1 MNGQTLSLRR
11 RVYNRGMRAL
21 VWLCA
26 GLTCALLV
34 FLIGYIFCR
43 GIPGLTWEL
52 LSGQTSYIKNT
63 IGILPNILNTLYII
77 LVAMVIVLP
86 LGVGAAIYLTEYAEN
101 RRLVSFI
108 EFAAETLTGIPSII
122 FGLVGMLFFVQK
134 MNLQAGVLA
143 GGLTLVVMILP
154 TILRTTQESLKTVPQ
169 SYREG
174 ALGLGA
180 GKWRMVRT
188 VVLPNAIDGIV
199 TGCILAVGRIV
210 GESAALLYTAGFGL
224 VLNDFFTALHS
235 SSATLTVALYVYA
248 NERGETAVAF
258 SIATILMLLTLL
270 INLDVSI
277 AIPEHEITA
286 FIGPSGCGKS
296 TFLRT
301 LNRMNDL
308 IPGVKLS
315 GEVDFHGQDLY
326 GSSVDPTWLRKQIGM
341 VFQKANPF
349 PMSIYDNVAYGPR
362 THGIRNRVKLDEIVE
377 SSLRSAAIWDEVK
390 DRLKKSA
397 LGLSGGQQQRLC
409 IARALAVEPEVLL
422 MDESTSALDPISTS
436 KIEDLAA
443 ELKSQYT
450 VVMVTHNMQQAARI
464 SDNTAFFLLGELVE
478 FGKTE
483 QLFSTPAD
491 KRTEDYITGRF
502 G

>member
-1 MNGQTLSLRR
+1 MKQQWSLRR
-11 RVYNRGMRAL
+11 RLYNGGMRGL

-77 LVAMVIVLP
+77 LAAMVIVLP

-101 RRLVSFI
+101 RRLVSLI

-188 VVLPNAIDGIV
+188 VVLSNAIDGIV

-210 GESAALLYTAGFGL
+210 GESAALLYTAGFAHTLYGGL
-224 VLNDFFTALHS
+224 RETLES
-235 SSATLTVALYVYA
+235 SGATLSVALYVYA

-270 INLDVSI
+270 INLSAV
-277 AIPEHEITA
+277 
-286 FIGPSGCGKS
+286 
-296 TFLRT
+296 FL
-301 LNRMNDL
+301 
-308 IPGVKLS
+308 G
-315 GEVDFHGQDLY
+315 
-326 GSSVDPTWLRKQIGM
+326 RK
-341 VFQKANPF
+341 
-349 PMSIYDNVAYGPR
+349 
-362 THGIRNRVKLDEIVE
+362 
-377 SSLRSAAIWDEVK
+377 
-390 DRLKKSA
+390 LKK
-397 LGLSGGQQQRLC
+397 
-409 IARALAVEPEVLL
+409 
-422 MDESTSALDPISTS
+422 
-436 KIEDLAA
+436 
-443 ELKSQYT
+443 
-450 VVMVTHNMQQAARI
+450 N
-464 SDNTAFFLLGELVE
+464 
-478 FGKTE
+478 
-483 QLFSTPAD
+483 
-491 KRTEDYITGRF
+491 
-502 G
+502 